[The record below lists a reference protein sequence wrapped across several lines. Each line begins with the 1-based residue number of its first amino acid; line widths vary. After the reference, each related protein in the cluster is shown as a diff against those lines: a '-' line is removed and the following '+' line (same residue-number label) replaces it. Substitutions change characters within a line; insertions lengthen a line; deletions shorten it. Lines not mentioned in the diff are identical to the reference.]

1 MNIRSFIKSDWND
14 LCKVHDLARSD
25 ELKAASLES
34 AFLPLEVA
42 AEREGLFEYEILV
55 AECDN
60 EVQGFIAFD
69 NEEIAWLYIN
79 PKMYRKGV
87 GKALLEKA
95 LAINNSPFS
104 IEVLVGNSS
113 ALNFYKHC
121 GFKEIGMDSG
131 LMPGNENYTVTVHL
145 LSSAANA

>member
-1 MNIRSFIKSDWND
+1 MNIRSYIKSDWND

-25 ELKAASLES
+25 ELKSASLES

-42 AEREGLFEYEILV
+42 AKREGLFDYEILV
-55 AECDN
+55 AECGN
-60 EVQGFIAFD
+60 EVQGFIAYD
-69 NEEIAWLYIN
+69 NEEIAWLYVN

-87 GKALLEKA
+87 GKALVEKA
-95 LAINNSPFS
+95 LELRNTPFS
-104 IEVLVGNSS
+104 IEVLEGNLN

-131 LMPGNENYTVTVHL
+131 RMPGNESYTVTVHRL
-145 LSSAANA
+145 SNASSA

>member
-1 MNIRSFIKSDWND
+1 M
-14 LCKVHDLARSD
+14 
-25 ELKAASLES
+25 
-34 AFLPLEVA
+34 
-42 AEREGLFEYEILV
+42 V

-69 NEEIAWLYIN
+69 NEEIAWLYVN

-104 IEVLVGNSS
+104 IEVLEGNSS
-113 ALNFYKHC
+113 ALNFYKRC

-131 LMPGNENYTVTVHL
+131 LMPGNGNYTVTVHL